1 MKKQAYV
8 LDQKE
13 RKTIMP
19 YFLFSMNINLKEENE
34 NMKFEENKKY
44 IEN

>member
-19 YFLFSMNINLKEENE
+19 YFLFSMNINLREENE
-34 NMKFEENKKY
+34 NMKFEENKKCF
-44 IEN
+44 EN